1 MSCEQRVTI
10 DYIPNTAAT
19 IGVTAD
25 GITDTLDLKQA
36 VLNAESKT
44 HLKLNRIAGSLDF
57 WTEMYMQTEDE
68 GYMESI
74 PVPEILEFGNLEDLG
89 NVTDTRPKNGDILY
103 YKADSSCGPNC
114 IGVNDKWTKLHA
126 PTEDGKYKLT
136 MTVENGVKT
145 IEWEKEEEE

>member
-36 VLNAESKT
+36 VLNVESKT
-44 HLKLNRIAGSLDF
+44 HLKLNRIGGSLDL
-57 WTEMYMQTEDE
+57 WNEMYIQTGED
-68 GYMESI
+68 GYMDSI
-74 PVPEILEFGNLEDLG
+74 LVPDILELGDLEHLG

-114 IGVNDKWTKLHA
+114 VGVNDKWTKLHA

-136 MTVENGVKT
+136 MTVENGEPT
-145 IEWEKEEEE
+145 IEWEKEE